1 MLLGIDHLVIAVR
14 DPDAAATTE
23 AAACMGWDDRVG
35 TLGAGRFADL
45 VAVAGDPTQD
55 IRVLETPVVV
65 AKGGRLVVD
74 RRPG

>member
-1 MLLGIDHLVIAVR
+1 MTPIGAIR
-14 DPDAAATTE
+14 AATTE

-35 TLGAGRFADL
+35 TLAAGRFADL
-45 VAVAGDPTQD
+45 VAVTGDPTQD